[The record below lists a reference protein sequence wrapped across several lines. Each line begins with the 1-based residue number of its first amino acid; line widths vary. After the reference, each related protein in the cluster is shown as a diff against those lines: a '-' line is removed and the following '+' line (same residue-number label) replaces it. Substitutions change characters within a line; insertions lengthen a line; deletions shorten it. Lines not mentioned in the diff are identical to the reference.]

1 MTALPRPQTPPVSRR
16 AENRVATIAEI
27 KELAR
32 RQLVERGPGALS
44 LRGIARDMRTASSAL
59 YRYFASHEELVSAL
73 VVDAYTSLADAMA
86 AARDEAPLDNPARQ
100 WWAISHA
107 YRRWALANRADFALV
122 FGTPVPGYQAPEEI
136 TGPAAGRSMAI
147 LLDTYAAAVQAG
159 AADPDRTQVPP
170 SIQPGELLALLI
182 GSSVPDCPPRQA
194 AIALSAWVSLLGHL
208 VGEIFGSLDHLVTD
222 ADELYRAH
230 VRTVMLGMGFAP
242 SHVDTFR
249 LEDVDP
255 SGEV

>member
-86 AARDEAPLDNPARQ
+86 AARDKAPLDNPARQ

-107 YRRWALANRADFALV
+107 YRRWALENRGDFALI
-122 FGTPVPGYQAPEEI
+122 FGTPVPGYQAPDEV
-136 TGPAAGRSMAI
+136 TGASAGRSMAI
-147 LLDTYAAAVQAG
+147 PLEVYAAAVRTG
-159 AADPDRTQVPP
+159 AADPGQTQVSP
-170 SIQPGELLALLI
+170 SIQTGGLLVLLAGDSLR
-182 GSSVPDCPPRQA
+182 DCPPRLGA
-194 AIALSAWVSLLGHL
+194 VVLSAWVSLLGHL
-208 VGEIFGSLDHLVTD
+208 VGEIFGTLDRLVTD
-222 ADELYRAH
+222 IDQLYRAH
-230 VRTVMLGMGFAP
+230 VRTVMLGMGFRP
-242 SHVDTFR
+242 SHVDAA
-249 LEDVDP
+249 DP
-255 SGEV
+255 AHEQA